1 MDKPDS
7 PYNKD
12 GGISAL
18 LLAWMANFIR
28 MLLNQPALKDAVKLV
43 EEQARLVWRKYFGLE
58 LERLQLEIAALEERL
73 IPSDARL
80 SALMSKLK
88 SLKASISS
96 ETLNGEAVTQYI
108 PFPHWRP
115 KDKSTVVL
123 SLFTA
128 VVVLTMGAANV
139 YANIM
144 GSGNGI
150 FIDEPYL
157 AVLFSALLPAGS
169 LALKF
174 ITDAIESAQV
184 RSLYT
189 KALHVLTVLVLLA
202 WTVLFALNFPG
213 TAAHFTFDDLESS
226 NALSI
231 ALTWNQVVAD
241 LLVGGVLF
249 QVAANVYAKYT
260 PSKDIPDYIETEA
273 AIKEEETLNKRLRE
287 ERNEKR
293 GIKVAL
299 EASLQ
304 AFVNDM
310 VALYKNM
317 KRQFDDASPL

>member
-12 GGISAL
+12 GGISTL
-18 LLAWMANFIR
+18 LLAWMVNFIR

-58 LERLQLEIAALEERL
+58 MERLQLEIAALEEWL
-73 IPSDARL
+73 VPSDARL
-80 SALMSKLK
+80 SALRSKLK

-96 ETLNGEAVTQYI
+96 ETLNGEAVNQYI

-115 KDKSTVVL
+115 KDKSTLVL

-128 VVVLTMGAANV
+128 VVVLIMGAANV

-169 LALKF
+169 LALKY
-174 ITDAIESAQV
+174 ITDAIESVQV

-189 KALHVLTVLVLLA
+189 KTLHVLTVLVLLA

-213 TAAHFTFDDLESS
+213 TAAHFSLDDLQSS

-260 PSKDIPDYIETEA
+260 PSKDIPDYIETES
-273 AIKEEETLNKRLRE
+273 AIKEEEALNKRLRE

-310 VALYKNM
+310 VALYRNM
-317 KRQFDDASPL
+317 KKQLDDSSPL

>member
-1 MDKPDS
+1 MDKQDS
-7 PYNKD
+7 PYNRD
-12 GGISAL
+12 GDISTQMLAL
-18 LLAWMANFIR
+18 MMYFIR

-58 LERLQLEIAALEERL
+58 MERLQLEITALEERL
-73 IPSDARL
+73 VPSDARL

-96 ETLNGEAVTQYI
+96 ETLNGEGVNQYI
-108 PFPHWRP
+108 PFFHWRP
-115 KDKSTVVL
+115 KDKGTVVL
-123 SLFTA
+123 SIFAA
-128 VVVLTMGAANV
+128 VVVLTIGAANV

-150 FIDEPYL
+150 YIDEPHL
-157 AVLFSALLPAGS
+157 AALFCALLPVGS

-174 ITDAIESAQV
+174 ITDAIESAKV
-184 RSLYT
+184 KALYT
-189 KALHVLTVLVLLA
+189 KTLHVLTVLALLS

-213 TAAHFTFDDLESS
+213 TSAHFTLGDLEGS
-226 NALSI
+226 NTLSMT
-231 ALTWNQVVAD
+231 LTWNQVVAD
-241 LLVGGVLF
+241 MLVGGVLF
-249 QVAANVYAKYT
+249 QVAADTYAKYA
-260 PSKDIPDYIETEA
+260 PSRGIPDLIETES
-273 AIKEEETLNKRLRE
+273 AIKEEEALNKRLRE